1 MVNNKL
7 TKSKVFFRYK
17 PIEHFIESL
26 DYNIEWRNSLYDP
39 VMCNNLEVFDI
50 SESGVDNLNQDYLYT
65 EIKYDILIAS
75 GNLQQGVIQNKE
87 IGQEII
93 ELNGETFFNKIPKDA
108 IQEIYTIEENP
119 EYFL

>member
-75 GNLQQGVIQNKE
+75 GNL
-87 IGQEII
+87 
-93 ELNGETFFNKIPKDA
+93 
-108 IQEIYTIEENP
+108 
-119 EYFL
+119 